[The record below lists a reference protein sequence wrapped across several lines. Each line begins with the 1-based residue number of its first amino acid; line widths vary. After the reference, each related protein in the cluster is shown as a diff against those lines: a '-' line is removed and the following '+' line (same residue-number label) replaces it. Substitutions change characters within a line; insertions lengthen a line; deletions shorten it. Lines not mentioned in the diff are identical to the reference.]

1 MRKSQYVFIIMAVA
15 YIVIA
20 ILNLRE
26 WVTVSENILFGLSM
40 SALFSSLS
48 DIFSNIVGKRI
59 YQNEFDY
66 IIKITSDFLAE
77 KISNN
82 PLNSLIDIRNVKQNV
97 ENISKGYKKA
107 VHPNEYCKRKVNV
120 LINISSQICF
130 ILSITV
136 FILAPFHFPL
146 SLFQNSYSVLAT
158 LIAFAAMC
166 FNLYIEEIIADII
179 QKKTHFFNDTQLII
193 QIAYTDFMDF
203 LNSHLYHYENCISR
217 ANKQEDEYDAHT

>member
-1 MRKSQYVFIIMAVA
+1 MRKSQYVFLIMAVA

-40 SALFSSLS
+40 SALFSALS
-48 DIFSNIVGKRI
+48 DIFSNIVNKCI

-66 IIKITSDFLAE
+66 IIKVTSGFLAE
-77 KISNN
+77 KIPNN
-82 PLNSLIDIRNVKQNV
+82 PLNSLIDFRNVKLNI
-97 ENISKGYKKA
+97 ENMSKGYKKA
-107 VHPNEYCKRKVNV
+107 VHPNEYCKRKINV

-130 ILSITV
+130 VLSISV
-136 FILAPFHFPL
+136 FILAPFPL
-146 SLFQNSYSVLAT
+146 FLIQNAYSVLLT

-166 FNLYIEEIIADII
+166 FNLYIGEIIADII
-179 QKKTHFFNDTQLII
+179 QKKTHFLNDTQLII
-193 QIAYTDFMDF
+193 QMVYTDFMEF
-203 LNSHLYHYENCISR
+203 LNSRLYHYENYISR

>member
-136 FILAPFHFPL
+136 FILAPFH
-146 SLFQNSYSVLAT
+146 
-158 LIAFAAMC
+158 I
-166 FNLYIEEIIADII
+166 
-179 QKKTHFFNDTQLII
+179 K
-193 QIAYTDFMDF
+193 
-203 LNSHLYHYENCISR
+203 
-217 ANKQEDEYDAHT
+217 